1 MRRAIFGAS
10 VSSPS
15 SSSASASSGSERRLS
30 RAEAGWPRVGSM
42 HVERTRAAVGESAG
56 GVVDLRAGHA
66 NVRDYRVSALDAGLG
81 EDGREGGEVGLKEVE
96 VAADGFEFARAA
108 VRFEGSKSMPMSRPP
123 GVIRRSNSAEWPPRP
138 TVQLQSPVPAVG
150 SGHGTGSS
158 RTGMWREVN
167 NRLLRLV

>member
-1 MRRAIFGAS
+1 MSCS
-10 VSSPS
+10 VVVTGWNCALDDEAGDLRGVGLVAEFER
-15 SSSASASSGSERRLS
+15 ASASSGSERRLS

-108 VRFEGSKSMPMSRPP
+108 VRFEGQSRC
-123 GVIRRSNSAEWPPRP
+123 R
-138 TVQLQSPVPAVG
+138 
-150 SGHGTGSS
+150 
-158 RTGMWREVN
+158 
-167 NRLLRLV
+167 